1 MRGGEREKEGRRL
14 CVGPKEEASHGACS
28 QAEGGGGLPRPIRG
42 SEQQPF
48 ATMSMFDEM
57 KHAVH
62 NVFKASV
69 ESVTSVSHVSQFR
82 QVIPHTCRHAHVSA
96 ALRARCGRAAHDWL
110 IASPQHARRQR
121 YRAWVSSHIRVRCA
135 GTVRAGDCGF
145 RLI

>member
-1 MRGGEREKEGRRL
+1 M
-14 CVGPKEEASHGACS
+14 GPKEEASHGACS

-96 ALRARCGRAAHDWL
+96 ALRARCGRAAGAPRMIGSSPARNTRGDSVTGL
-110 IASPQHARRQR
+110 GCPRTFVCVARVPCVRVIAGSGSFE
-121 YRAWVSSHIRVRCA
+121 RA
-135 GTVRAGDCGF
+135 
-145 RLI
+145 